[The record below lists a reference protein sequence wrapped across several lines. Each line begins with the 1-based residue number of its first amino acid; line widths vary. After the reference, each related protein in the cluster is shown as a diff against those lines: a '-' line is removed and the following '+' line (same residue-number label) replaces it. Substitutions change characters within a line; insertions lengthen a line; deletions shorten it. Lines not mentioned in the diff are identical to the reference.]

1 MMRAYV
7 KEDMAWS
14 ELLGEPLS
22 NVSFAMKE
30 RLRAD
35 AETRSGMNPHTLP
48 VQGSRQGWQHHDQCE
63 CRLLG
68 SIPEFS
74 GHG

>member
-14 ELLGEPLS
+14 ELLDEPLS
-22 NVSFAMKE
+22 NVSFPLKE

-35 AETRSGMNPHTLP
+35 AKTRSGMNPHTLP
-48 VQGSRQGWQHHDQCE
+48 VQVPRQGWQHHDQCE

-68 SIPEFS
+68 PIPEFS